1 MKRLWDK
8 RVLWF
13 VRMEATARPSVP
25 PAFDRFFTDP
35 QCAQPLSPGCFEKL
49 PMATKTQLDGETF
62 LCKPAKS
69 SLVIRRLQVPH
80 AGIPSTRVL
89 TRACPRV
96 LSAQPCALTS
106 PVRTRFVRLT
116 LRCYMP
122 PPCCQAIS
130 KLHFAD
136 LSTKYAAPAP
146 HASKRMPGQHM
157 QLSHV
162 SPLTSRAELH
172 A

>member
-1 MKRLWDK
+1 MGSPPCGVCCIATTRCEALMKRLWDK

-106 PVRTRFVRLT
+106 PVRIRFVRLT
-116 LRCYMP
+116 LRCY
-122 PPCCQAIS
+122 A
-130 KLHFAD
+130 
-136 LSTKYAAPAP
+136 
-146 HASKRMPGQHM
+146 
-157 QLSHV
+157 
-162 SPLTSRAELH
+162 SPLAARPSRNCTSQT
-172 A
+172 

>member
-116 LRCYMP
+116 LRCY
-122 PPCCQAIS
+122 A
-130 KLHFAD
+130 
-136 LSTKYAAPAP
+136 
-146 HASKRMPGQHM
+146 
-157 QLSHV
+157 
-162 SPLTSRAELH
+162 SPLLPGHLEIALRRPEHEVRRPCPPRVKENAWSTH
-172 A
+172 AAVTRVTPAVKS